1 MDTTARGDKKKLRAC
16 SPVWGREAESTNPT
30 ELNPA
35 LPQPSQSILA
45 KDSACILGE
54 GGRGKS
60 CLEQSP
66 TTSVPPRSSTGV
78 VQAQLGGPGWQG
90 TGQEC
95 CSARRGAEPGI
106 HGHGRCV
113 WAWRVGREES
123 SLGLP
128 EGSGPELSFKRT

>member
-54 GGRGKS
+54 GGPWEVLSGAIANHLGASQEQHRG
-60 CLEQSP
+60 CA
-66 TTSVPPRSSTGV
+66 STAGR
-78 VQAQLGGPGWQG
+78 AWL
-90 TGQEC
+90 
-95 CSARRGAEPGI
+95 A
-106 HGHGRCV
+106 GHGAGMLLCPERGRAWDS
-113 WAWRVGREES
+113 WAWPVCVGMEGGEGGK
-123 SLGLP
+123 LFGLA
-128 EGSGPELSFKRT
+128 